1 MSYTQF
7 LPSRLLSPAKYALI
21 LSLSWLSAIPHPAAS
36 PAAAT
41 SLVILQGPS
50 ARELRVLVELH
61 GGRVWVVDSEPG
73 RGSTFGFTLP
83 ERAGEEEEP

>member
-41 SLVILQGPS
+41 SLVMLQGPS

-61 GGRVWVVDSEPG
+61 GGTVDLRSREG
-73 RGSTFGFTLP
+73 HGTQVTIRLP
-83 ERAGEEEEP
+83 RSGPAEEVTP